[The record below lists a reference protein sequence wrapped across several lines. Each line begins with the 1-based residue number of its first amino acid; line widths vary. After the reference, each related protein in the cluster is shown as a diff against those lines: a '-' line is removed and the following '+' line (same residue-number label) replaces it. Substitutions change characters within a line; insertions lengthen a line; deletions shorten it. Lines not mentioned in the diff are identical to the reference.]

1 MSALTIR
8 LWVKRPFYKERIAE
22 KIDEMNSFL
31 LSKRF
36 RENMRIFRIYVILL
50 LTFLSVRTAY
60 AEQIVTTKK
69 DEPDSYY
76 GLDVKAV
83 ISPSYGMRIRDGA
96 SGISNSN
103 PNDRTG
109 FSTPWTLLMISKT
122 FEEIGIQTELW
133 GELIRN
139 NQLTSDTR
147 VDTGT
152 KQNPYVLNVR
162 RANIKKNW
170 NTSSWGNYTLGFGIQ
185 ELPHTYT
192 QWSNYWR
199 WRYIDRG
206 PLEALGFASQPADIG
221 LNAVGNWSIISSQL
235 MVSNGEGYRETQ
247 NTNSAGLDVSS
258 RFSIEPELGEN
269 GKLGFHLFYR
279 RENAFGSGGNE
290 CFEGKTTCLP
300 NDLNP
305 ITALSRQTK
314 SLQSD
319 TMGLESNLIWNGPIQ
334 WNLGLG
340 GFFKKQNSGEIRDRL
355 QPFTAPVAF
364 GKDGFGKA
372 LYAWLSIGIGSFHL
386 LGRIERGTGN
396 NGVVSVT
403 DTIQREFLP
412 GLSTSNVN
420 LPTQIQ
426 NILPET
432 KANGYSSKSSFR
444 RISVFFE
451 WIINSRFRM
460 AIGYIENKNYDKNG
474 IGQRVY
480 IDQLGNERTEKEY
493 LGQWNGT
500 GNLGIVSY
508 SALDRQILLRT
519 TIEF

>member
-1 MSALTIR
+1 
-8 LWVKRPFYKERIAE
+8 
-22 KIDEMNSFL
+22 
-31 LSKRF
+31 
-36 RENMRIFRIYVILL
+36 MRIFRIYVILL
-50 LTFLSVRTAY
+50 LTFLSVRTTH
-60 AEQIVTTKK
+60 AEQVVTTKK

-83 ISPSYGMRIRDGA
+83 ISPSYGARIRDGA

-192 QWSNYWR
+192 QWNNYWR

-206 PLEALGFASQPADIG
+206 PLESLGFASQPADIG

-235 MVSNGEGYRETQ
+235 MISNGEGYRETQ
-247 NTNSAGLDVSS
+247 NTNSAGIDVSS
-258 RFSIEPELGEN
+258 RFSVEPQLGEN
-269 GKLGFHLFYR
+269 GKAGFHLFYR

-305 ITALSRQTK
+305 TTALSKQIK

-319 TMGLESNLIWNGPIQ
+319 TTGLETNLIWNGPIK

-372 LYAWLSIGIGSFHL
+372 LYAWLSIGIGNFHL

-432 KANGYSSKSSFR
+432 RANGYSSKSSFR

-451 WIINSRFRM
+451 WVINSRFRM
-460 AIGYIENKNYDKNG
+460 AIGYIENKNYDTNG
-474 IGQRVY
+474 VGQRAY

-493 LGQWNGT
+493 LSQWNGT

>member
-1 MSALTIR
+1 
-8 LWVKRPFYKERIAE
+8 
-22 KIDEMNSFL
+22 
-31 LSKRF
+31 
-36 RENMRIFRIYVILL
+36 MRIFRIYVILL
-50 LTFLSVRTAY
+50 LTFLSVRTAH
-60 AEQIVTTKK
+60 AEQVVTTKK

-83 ISPSYGMRIRDGA
+83 VSPSYGARIRDGA

-147 VDTGT
+147 ADTGT

-192 QWSNYWR
+192 QWNNYWR

-206 PLEALGFASQPADIG
+206 PLESLGFASQPADIG

-235 MVSNGEGYRETQ
+235 MISNGEGYRETQ
-247 NTNSAGLDVSS
+247 NTNSAGIDVSS
-258 RFSIEPELGEN
+258 RFSIEPQLGES
-269 GKLGFHLFYR
+269 GKAGFHLFYR
-279 RENAFGSGGNE
+279 RENAFGLGGNE

-305 ITALSRQTK
+305 TTALSKQTK

-319 TMGLESNLIWNGPIQ
+319 TTGLETNLIWNGPIK

-355 QPFTAPVAF
+355 QPFTTPIAF

-372 LYAWLSIGIGSFHL
+372 SYVWLSIGIGNFHL

-412 GLSTSNVN
+412 GLSNS
-420 LPTQIQ
+420 LPTQVQ
-426 NILPET
+426 NVIPET
-432 KANGYSSKSSFR
+432 RANGYSSKSSFR
-444 RISVFFE
+444 RVSVFFE

-460 AIGYIENKNYDKNG
+460 AIGYIENKNYDTNG
-474 IGQRVY
+474 VGQRAY

-493 LGQWNGT
+493 LSQWNGT

-508 SALDRQILLRT
+508 SVLDRQVLLRT

>member
-1 MSALTIR
+1 
-8 LWVKRPFYKERIAE
+8 
-22 KIDEMNSFL
+22 MNSFP

-50 LTFLSVRTAY
+50 LTFLSVWTTH
-60 AEQIVTTKK
+60 AEQVVTTKK

-83 ISPSYGMRIRDGA
+83 ISPSYGARIRDGA

-122 FEEIGIQTELW
+122 FEEVGIQTELW

-139 NQLTSDTR
+139 NQLTSNTR

-162 RANIKKNW
+162 RANIKKIW

-206 PLEALGFASQPADIG
+206 PLESLGFASQPADIG
-221 LNAVGNWSIISSQL
+221 LNAVGNWSIISSQF

-247 NTNSAGLDVSS
+247 NTNSAGMDVSS
-258 RFSIEPELGEN
+258 RFSVEPQLGES
-269 GKLGFHLFYR
+269 GKAGFHLFYR

-305 ITALSRQTK
+305 ITALSKQIK

-319 TMGLESNLIWNGPIQ
+319 TTGLETNLIWNGPIK

-355 QPFTAPVAF
+355 QPFAAPVAF

-372 LYAWLSIGIGSFHL
+372 LYAWLSIGAGNFHL

-396 NGVVSVT
+396 NGVVGVT
-403 DTIQREFLP
+403 DTIQREFFP
-412 GLSTSNVN
+412 GLSISNVN
-420 LPTQIQ
+420 LPAQVR

-432 KANGYSSKSSFR
+432 RTNGYSSKSSFR

-451 WIINSRFRM
+451 WVVNPRFRM
-460 AIGYIENKNYDKNG
+460 AIGYIENKNYDTNG
-474 IGQRVY
+474 VGQKVY

-493 LGQWNGT
+493 LGQWNGSS
-500 GNLGIVSY
+500 NLGIVSY
-508 SALDRQILLRT
+508 SSLDRQVLLRT

>member
-1 MSALTIR
+1 
-8 LWVKRPFYKERIAE
+8 
-22 KIDEMNSFL
+22 MNSFP

-36 RENMRIFRIYVILL
+36 RGNMRIFRIYVILL
-50 LTFLSVRTAY
+50 LTFLSVRTAH
-60 AEQIVTTKK
+60 AEQVVTTKK

-83 ISPSYGMRIRDGA
+83 VSPSYGARIRDGA

-192 QWSNYWR
+192 QWNNYWR

-206 PLEALGFASQPADIG
+206 PLESLGFASQPADIG

-235 MVSNGEGYRETQ
+235 MISNGEGYRETQ
-247 NTNSAGLDVSS
+247 NTNSAGIDVSS
-258 RFSIEPELGEN
+258 RFSIEPQLGES
-269 GKLGFHLFYR
+269 GKAGFHLFYR
-279 RENAFGSGGNE
+279 RENAFGLGGNE

-305 ITALSRQTK
+305 TTALSKQTK

-319 TMGLESNLIWNGPIQ
+319 TTGLETNLIWNGPIK

-355 QPFTAPVAF
+355 QPFTTPIAF

-372 LYAWLSIGIGSFHL
+372 SYVWLSIGIGNFHL

-412 GLSTSNVN
+412 GLSNS
-420 LPTQIQ
+420 LPTQVQ
-426 NILPET
+426 NVIPET
-432 KANGYSSKSSFR
+432 RANGYSSKSSFR
-444 RISVFFE
+444 RVSVFFE

-460 AIGYIENKNYDKNG
+460 AIGYIENKNYDTNG
-474 IGQRVY
+474 VGQRAY

-493 LGQWNGT
+493 LSQWNGT

-508 SALDRQILLRT
+508 SVLDRQVLLRT

>member
-1 MSALTIR
+1 
-8 LWVKRPFYKERIAE
+8 
-22 KIDEMNSFL
+22 
-31 LSKRF
+31 
-36 RENMRIFRIYVILL
+36 MRIFRIYVILL
-50 LTFLSVRTAY
+50 LTFLSVWTTH
-60 AEQIVTTKK
+60 AEQVVTTKK

-83 ISPSYGMRIRDGA
+83 ISPSYGARIRDGA

-122 FEEIGIQTELW
+122 FEEVRIQTELW

-162 RANIKKNW
+162 RANIKKIW

-206 PLEALGFASQPADIG
+206 PLESLGFASQPADIG
-221 LNAVGNWSIISSQL
+221 LNAVGNWSIISSQF

-247 NTNSAGLDVSS
+247 NTNSAGMDVSS
-258 RFSIEPELGEN
+258 RFSVEPQLGES
-269 GKLGFHLFYR
+269 GKAGFHLFYR

-305 ITALSRQTK
+305 ITALSKQIK

-319 TMGLESNLIWNGPIQ
+319 TTGLETNLIWNGPIK

-355 QPFTAPVAF
+355 QPFAAPVAF

-372 LYAWLSIGIGSFHL
+372 LYAWLSIGAGNFHL

-396 NGVVSVT
+396 NGVVGVT
-403 DTIQREFLP
+403 DTIQREFFP

-420 LPTQIQ
+420 LPAQVR

-432 KANGYSSKSSFR
+432 RTNGYSSKSSFR
-444 RISVFFE
+444 KISVFFE
-451 WIINSRFRM
+451 WVVNPRFRM
-460 AIGYIENKNYDKNG
+460 AIGYIENKNYDTNG
-474 IGQRVY
+474 VGQKVY

-493 LGQWNGT
+493 LGQWNGSS
-500 GNLGIVSY
+500 NLGIVSY
-508 SALDRQILLRT
+508 SSLDRQVLLRT

>member
-1 MSALTIR
+1 
-8 LWVKRPFYKERIAE
+8 
-22 KIDEMNSFL
+22 
-31 LSKRF
+31 
-36 RENMRIFRIYVILL
+36 MRIFRIYVILL
-50 LTFLSVRTAY
+50 LTFLSVWTTH
-60 AEQIVTTKK
+60 AEQVVTTKK

-83 ISPSYGMRIRDGA
+83 ISPSYGARIRDGA

-122 FEEIGIQTELW
+122 FEEVRIQTELW

-162 RANIKKNW
+162 RANIKKIW

-192 QWSNYWR
+192 QWNNYWR

-206 PLEALGFASQPADIG
+206 PLESLGFASQPADIG
-221 LNAVGNWSIISSQL
+221 LNAVGNWSIISSQF

-247 NTNSAGLDVSS
+247 NTNSAGMDVSS
-258 RFSIEPELGEN
+258 RFSVEPQLGES
-269 GKLGFHLFYR
+269 GKAGFHLFYR

-305 ITALSRQTK
+305 ITALSKQIK

-319 TMGLESNLIWNGPIQ
+319 TTGLETNLIWNGSIK

-355 QPFTAPVAF
+355 QPFAAPVAF

-372 LYAWLSIGIGSFHL
+372 LYAWLSIGAGNFHL

-396 NGVVSVT
+396 NGVVGVT
-403 DTIQREFLP
+403 DTIQREFFP

-420 LPTQIQ
+420 LPAQVR

-432 KANGYSSKSSFR
+432 RTNGYSSKSSFR

-451 WIINSRFRM
+451 WVVNPRFRM
-460 AIGYIENKNYDKNG
+460 AIGYIENKNYDTNG
-474 IGQRVY
+474 VGQKVY

-493 LGQWNGT
+493 LGQWNGSS
-500 GNLGIVSY
+500 NLGIVSY
-508 SALDRQILLRT
+508 SSLDRQVLLRT

>member
-1 MSALTIR
+1 M
-8 LWVKRPFYKERIAE
+8 RPA
-22 KIDEMNSFL
+22 
-31 LSKRF
+31 
-36 RENMRIFRIYVILL
+36 
-50 LTFLSVRTAY
+50 
-60 AEQIVTTKK
+60 
-69 DEPDSYY
+69 
-76 GLDVKAV
+76 
-83 ISPSYGMRIRDGA
+83 
-96 SGISNSN
+96 
-103 PNDRTG
+103 
-109 FSTPWTLLMISKT
+109 
-122 FEEIGIQTELW
+122 
-133 GELIRN
+133 
-139 NQLTSDTR
+139 LTSDTR

-162 RANIKKNW
+162 RANIKKIW

-206 PLEALGFASQPADIG
+206 PLESLGFASQPADIG
-221 LNAVGNWSIISSQL
+221 LNAVGNWSIISSQF

-247 NTNSAGLDVSS
+247 NTNSAGMDVSS
-258 RFSIEPELGEN
+258 RFSVEPQLGES
-269 GKLGFHLFYR
+269 GKAGFHLFYR

-305 ITALSRQTK
+305 ITALSKQIK

-319 TMGLESNLIWNGPIQ
+319 TTGLETNLIWNGPIK

-355 QPFTAPVAF
+355 QPFAAPVAF

-372 LYAWLSIGIGSFHL
+372 LYAWLSIGAGNFHL

-396 NGVVSVT
+396 NGVVGVT
-403 DTIQREFLP
+403 DTIQREFFP

-420 LPTQIQ
+420 LPAQVR

-432 KANGYSSKSSFR
+432 RTNGYSSKSSFR

-451 WIINSRFRM
+451 WVVNPRFRM
-460 AIGYIENKNYDKNG
+460 AIGYIENKNYDTNG
-474 IGQRVY
+474 VGQKVY

-493 LGQWNGT
+493 LGQWNGSS
-500 GNLGIVSY
+500 NLGIVSY
-508 SALDRQILLRT
+508 SSLDRQVLLRT

>member
-1 MSALTIR
+1 
-8 LWVKRPFYKERIAE
+8 
-22 KIDEMNSFL
+22 
-31 LSKRF
+31 
-36 RENMRIFRIYVILL
+36 MRIFRIYVILL
-50 LTFLSVRTAY
+50 LTFLSVWTTH
-60 AEQIVTTKK
+60 AEQVVTTKK

-83 ISPSYGMRIRDGA
+83 ISPSYGARIRDGA

-122 FEEIGIQTELW
+122 FEEVRIQTELW

-162 RANIKKNW
+162 RANIKKIW

-206 PLEALGFASQPADIG
+206 PLESLGFASQPADIG
-221 LNAVGNWSIISSQL
+221 LNAVGNWSIISSQF
-235 MVSNGEGYRETQ
+235 MVSNGEGYKETQ
-247 NTNSAGLDVSS
+247 NTNSAGMDVSS
-258 RFSIEPELGEN
+258 RFSVEPQLGES
-269 GKLGFHLFYR
+269 GKAGFHLFYR

-305 ITALSRQTK
+305 ITALSKQIK

-319 TMGLESNLIWNGPIQ
+319 TTGLETNLIWNGPIK

-355 QPFTAPVAF
+355 QPFAAPVAF

-372 LYAWLSIGIGSFHL
+372 LYAWLSIGAGNFHL

-396 NGVVSVT
+396 NGVVGVT
-403 DTIQREFLP
+403 DTIQREFFP

-420 LPTQIQ
+420 IPAQVR

-432 KANGYSSKSSFR
+432 RTNGYSSKSSFR

-451 WIINSRFRM
+451 WVVNPRFRM
-460 AIGYIENKNYDKNG
+460 AIGYIENKNYDTNG
-474 IGQRVY
+474 VGQKVY

-493 LGQWNGT
+493 LGQWNGSS
-500 GNLGIVSY
+500 NLGIVSY
-508 SALDRQILLRT
+508 SSLDRQVLLRT

>member
-1 MSALTIR
+1 
-8 LWVKRPFYKERIAE
+8 
-22 KIDEMNSFL
+22 MNSFP

-50 LTFLSVRTAY
+50 LTFLSVWTTH
-60 AEQIVTTKK
+60 AEQVVTTKK

-83 ISPSYGMRIRDGA
+83 ISPSYGARIRDGA

-122 FEEIGIQTELW
+122 FEEVRIQTELW

-162 RANIKKNW
+162 RANIKKIW

-206 PLEALGFASQPADIG
+206 PLESLGFASQPADIG
-221 LNAVGNWSIISSQL
+221 LNAVGNWSIISSQF
-235 MVSNGEGYRETQ
+235 MVSNGEGYKETQ
-247 NTNSAGLDVSS
+247 NTNSAGMDVSS
-258 RFSIEPELGEN
+258 RFSVEPQLGES
-269 GKLGFHLFYR
+269 GKAGFHLFYR

-305 ITALSRQTK
+305 ITALSKQIK

-319 TMGLESNLIWNGPIQ
+319 TTGLETNLIWNGPIK

-355 QPFTAPVAF
+355 QPFAAPVAF

-372 LYAWLSIGIGSFHL
+372 LYAWLSIGAGNFHL

-396 NGVVSVT
+396 NGVVGVT
-403 DTIQREFLP
+403 DTIQREFFP

-420 LPTQIQ
+420 IPAQVR

-432 KANGYSSKSSFR
+432 RTNGYSSKSSFR

-451 WIINSRFRM
+451 WVVNPRFRM
-460 AIGYIENKNYDKNG
+460 AIGYIENKNYDTNG
-474 IGQRVY
+474 VGQKVY

-493 LGQWNGT
+493 LGQWNGSS
-500 GNLGIVSY
+500 NLGIVSY
-508 SALDRQILLRT
+508 SSLDRQVLLRT

>member
-1 MSALTIR
+1 
-8 LWVKRPFYKERIAE
+8 
-22 KIDEMNSFL
+22 
-31 LSKRF
+31 
-36 RENMRIFRIYVILL
+36 
-50 LTFLSVRTAY
+50 
-60 AEQIVTTKK
+60 
-69 DEPDSYY
+69 
-76 GLDVKAV
+76 
-83 ISPSYGMRIRDGA
+83 
-96 SGISNSN
+96 
-103 PNDRTG
+103 
-109 FSTPWTLLMISKT
+109 MI
-122 FEEIGIQTELW
+122 
-133 GELIRN
+133 
-139 NQLTSDTR
+139 
-147 VDTGT
+147 
-152 KQNPYVLNVR
+152 
-162 RANIKKNW
+162 
-170 NTSSWGNYTLGFGIQ
+170 
-185 ELPHTYT
+185 
-192 QWSNYWR
+192 
-199 WRYIDRG
+199 
-206 PLEALGFASQPADIG
+206 
-221 LNAVGNWSIISSQL
+221 
-235 MVSNGEGYRETQ
+235 SNGEGYRETQ
-247 NTNSAGLDVSS
+247 NTNSAGIDVSS
-258 RFSIEPELGEN
+258 RFSVEPRLGEN
-269 GKLGFHLFYR
+269 GKAGFHLFYR

-305 ITALSRQTK
+305 TTALSKQIK

-319 TMGLESNLIWNGPIQ
+319 TTGLETNLIWNGSIK

-372 LYAWLSIGIGSFHL
+372 LYAWLSIGIGNFHL

-432 KANGYSSKSSFR
+432 RANGYSSKSSFR

-451 WIINSRFRM
+451 WVINSRFRM
-460 AIGYIENKNYDKNG
+460 AIGYIENKNYDTNG
-474 IGQRVY
+474 VGQRAY

-493 LGQWNGT
+493 LSQWNGT

>member
-1 MSALTIR
+1 
-8 LWVKRPFYKERIAE
+8 
-22 KIDEMNSFL
+22 MNSFP

-50 LTFLSVRTAY
+50 LTFLSVWTTH
-60 AEQIVTTKK
+60 AEQVVTTKK

-83 ISPSYGMRIRDGA
+83 ISPSYGARIRNGA

-122 FEEIGIQTELW
+122 FEEVRIQTELW

-162 RANIKKNW
+162 RANIKKIW

-206 PLEALGFASQPADIG
+206 PLESLGFASQPADIG
-221 LNAVGNWSIISSQL
+221 LNAVGNWSIISSQF

-247 NTNSAGLDVSS
+247 NTNSAGMDVSS
-258 RFSIEPELGEN
+258 RFSVEPQLGES
-269 GKLGFHLFYR
+269 GKAGFHLFYR

-305 ITALSRQTK
+305 ITALSKQIK

-319 TMGLESNLIWNGPIQ
+319 TTGLETNLIWNGPIK

-355 QPFTAPVAF
+355 QPFAAPVAF

-372 LYAWLSIGIGSFHL
+372 LYAWLSIGAGNFHL

-396 NGVVSVT
+396 NGVVGVT
-403 DTIQREFLP
+403 DTIQREFFP

-420 LPTQIQ
+420 LPAQVR

-432 KANGYSSKSSFR
+432 RTNGYSSKSSFQ

-451 WIINSRFRM
+451 WVVNPRFRM
-460 AIGYIENKNYDKNG
+460 AIGYIENKNYDTNG
-474 IGQRVY
+474 VGQKVY

-493 LGQWNGT
+493 LGQWNGSS
-500 GNLGIVSY
+500 NLGIVSY
-508 SALDRQILLRT
+508 SSLDRQVLLRT

>member
-1 MSALTIR
+1 
-8 LWVKRPFYKERIAE
+8 
-22 KIDEMNSFL
+22 MNSFP

-36 RENMRIFRIYVILL
+36 RGNMRIFRIYVILL
-50 LTFLSVRTAY
+50 LTFLSVWTAH
-60 AEQIVTTKK
+60 AEQVVTTKK

-83 ISPSYGMRIRDGA
+83 VSPSYGARIRDGA

-122 FEEIGIQTELW
+122 FEEIGIQTEFW

-147 VDTGT
+147 ADTGT

-192 QWSNYWR
+192 QWNNYWR

-206 PLEALGFASQPADIG
+206 PLESLGFASQPADIG

-235 MVSNGEGYRETQ
+235 MISNGEGYRETQ
-247 NTNSAGLDVSS
+247 NTNSAGIDVSS
-258 RFSIEPELGEN
+258 RFSIEPQLGES
-269 GKLGFHLFYR
+269 GKAGFHLFYR
-279 RENAFGSGGNE
+279 RENAFGLGGNE

-305 ITALSRQTK
+305 TTALSKQTK

-319 TMGLESNLIWNGPIQ
+319 TTGLETNLIWNGPIK

-355 QPFTAPVAF
+355 QPFTTPIAF

-372 LYAWLSIGIGSFHL
+372 SYVWLSIGIGNFHL

-412 GLSTSNVN
+412 GLSNS
-420 LPTQIQ
+420 LPTQVQ
-426 NILPET
+426 NVIPET
-432 KANGYSSKSSFR
+432 RANGYSSKSSFR
-444 RISVFFE
+444 RVSVFFE

-460 AIGYIENKNYDKNG
+460 AIGYIENKNYDTNG
-474 IGQRVY
+474 VGQRAY

-493 LGQWNGT
+493 LSQWNGT

-508 SALDRQILLRT
+508 SVLDRQVLLRT

>member
-1 MSALTIR
+1 
-8 LWVKRPFYKERIAE
+8 
-22 KIDEMNSFL
+22 MNSFL

>member
-1 MSALTIR
+1 
-8 LWVKRPFYKERIAE
+8 
-22 KIDEMNSFL
+22 
-31 LSKRF
+31 
-36 RENMRIFRIYVILL
+36 MRIFRIYVILL
-50 LTFLSVRTAY
+50 LTFLSVWTTH
-60 AEQIVTTKK
+60 AEQVVTTKK

-83 ISPSYGMRIRDGA
+83 ISPSYGARIRDGA

-122 FEEIGIQTELW
+122 FEEVRIQTELW

-162 RANIKKNW
+162 RANIKKIW

-206 PLEALGFASQPADIG
+206 PLESLGFASQPADIG
-221 LNAVGNWSIISSQL
+221 LNAVGNWSIISSQF

-247 NTNSAGLDVSS
+247 NTNSAGMDVSS
-258 RFSIEPELGEN
+258 RFSVEPQLGES
-269 GKLGFHLFYR
+269 GKAGFHLFYR

-305 ITALSRQTK
+305 ITALSKQIK

-319 TMGLESNLIWNGPIQ
+319 TTGLETNLIWNGPIK

-355 QPFTAPVAF
+355 QPFAAPVAF

-372 LYAWLSIGIGSFHL
+372 LYAWLSIGAGNFHL

-396 NGVVSVT
+396 NGVVGVT
-403 DTIQREFLP
+403 DTIQREFFP

-420 LPTQIQ
+420 LPAQVR

-432 KANGYSSKSSFR
+432 RTNGYSSKSSFR

-451 WIINSRFRM
+451 WVVNPRFRM
-460 AIGYIENKNYDKNG
+460 AIGYIENKNYDTNG
-474 IGQRVY
+474 VGQKVY

-493 LGQWNGT
+493 LGQWNGSS
-500 GNLGIVSY
+500 NLGIVSY
-508 SALDRQILLRT
+508 SSLDRQVLLRT

>member
-1 MSALTIR
+1 
-8 LWVKRPFYKERIAE
+8 
-22 KIDEMNSFL
+22 MNSFP

-50 LTFLSVRTAY
+50 LTFLSVWTTH
-60 AEQIVTTKK
+60 AEQVVTTKK

-83 ISPSYGMRIRDGA
+83 ISPSYGARIRDGA

-122 FEEIGIQTELW
+122 FEEVRIQTELW

-162 RANIKKNW
+162 RANIKKIW

-206 PLEALGFASQPADIG
+206 PLESLGFASQPADIG
-221 LNAVGNWSIISSQL
+221 LNAVGNWSIISSQF

-247 NTNSAGLDVSS
+247 NTNSAGMDVSS
-258 RFSIEPELGEN
+258 RFSVEPQLGES
-269 GKLGFHLFYR
+269 GKAGFHLFYR

-305 ITALSRQTK
+305 ITALSKQIK

-319 TMGLESNLIWNGPIQ
+319 TTGLETNLIWNGPIK

-355 QPFTAPVAF
+355 QPFAAPVAF

-372 LYAWLSIGIGSFHL
+372 LYAWLSIGAGNFHL

-396 NGVVSVT
+396 NGVVGVT
-403 DTIQREFLP
+403 DTIQREFFP

-420 LPTQIQ
+420 LPAQVR

-432 KANGYSSKSSFR
+432 RTNGYSSKSSFR
-444 RISVFFE
+444 KISVFFE
-451 WIINSRFRM
+451 WVVNPRFRM
-460 AIGYIENKNYDKNG
+460 AIGYIENKNYDTNG
-474 IGQRVY
+474 VGQKVY

-493 LGQWNGT
+493 LGQWNGSS
-500 GNLGIVSY
+500 NLGIVSY
-508 SALDRQILLRT
+508 SSLDRQVLLRT

>member
-1 MSALTIR
+1 
-8 LWVKRPFYKERIAE
+8 
-22 KIDEMNSFL
+22 
-31 LSKRF
+31 
-36 RENMRIFRIYVILL
+36 MRIFRIYVILL
-50 LTFLSVRTAY
+50 LTFLSVRTTH
-60 AEQIVTTKK
+60 AEQVVTTKK

-83 ISPSYGMRIRDGA
+83 LSPSYGARIRDGA

-192 QWSNYWR
+192 QWNNYWR

-206 PLEALGFASQPADIG
+206 PLESLGFASQPADIG

-235 MVSNGEGYRETQ
+235 MISNGEGYRETQ
-247 NTNSAGLDVSS
+247 NTNSAGIDVSS
-258 RFSIEPELGEN
+258 RFSVEPRLGEN
-269 GKLGFHLFYR
+269 GKAGFHLFYR

-305 ITALSRQTK
+305 TTALSKQIK

-319 TMGLESNLIWNGPIQ
+319 TTGLETNLIWNGSIK

-372 LYAWLSIGIGSFHL
+372 LYAWLSIGIGNFHL

-432 KANGYSSKSSFR
+432 RANGYSSKSSFR

-451 WIINSRFRM
+451 WVINSRFRM
-460 AIGYIENKNYDKNG
+460 AIGYIENKNYDTNG
-474 IGQRVY
+474 VGQRAY

-493 LGQWNGT
+493 LSQWNGT

>member
-1 MSALTIR
+1 
-8 LWVKRPFYKERIAE
+8 
-22 KIDEMNSFL
+22 
-31 LSKRF
+31 
-36 RENMRIFRIYVILL
+36 MRIFRIYVILL
-50 LTFLSVRTAY
+50 LTFLSVWTTH
-60 AEQIVTTKK
+60 AEQVVTTKK

-83 ISPSYGMRIRDGA
+83 ISPSYGARIRDGA

-122 FEEIGIQTELW
+122 FEEVRIQTELW

-162 RANIKKNW
+162 RANIKKIW

-206 PLEALGFASQPADIG
+206 PLESLGFASQPADIG
-221 LNAVGNWSIISSQL
+221 LNAVGNWSIISSQF

-247 NTNSAGLDVSS
+247 NTNSAGMDVSS
-258 RFSIEPELGEN
+258 RFSVEPQLGES
-269 GKLGFHLFYR
+269 GKAGFHLFYR
-279 RENAFGSGGNE
+279 RENAFGSGGSE

-305 ITALSRQTK
+305 ITALSKQIK

-319 TMGLESNLIWNGPIQ
+319 TTGLETNLIWNGPIK

-355 QPFTAPVAF
+355 QPFAAPVAF

-372 LYAWLSIGIGSFHL
+372 LYAWLSIGAGNFHL

-396 NGVVSVT
+396 NGVVGVT
-403 DTIQREFLP
+403 DTIQREFFP

-420 LPTQIQ
+420 LPAQVR

-432 KANGYSSKSSFR
+432 RTNGYSSKSSFR

-451 WIINSRFRM
+451 WVVNPRFRM
-460 AIGYIENKNYDKNG
+460 AIGYIENKNYDTNG
-474 IGQRVY
+474 VGQKVY

-493 LGQWNGT
+493 LGQWNGSS
-500 GNLGIVSY
+500 NLGIVSY
-508 SALDRQILLRT
+508 SSLDRQVLLRT

>member
-1 MSALTIR
+1 
-8 LWVKRPFYKERIAE
+8 
-22 KIDEMNSFL
+22 
-31 LSKRF
+31 
-36 RENMRIFRIYVILL
+36 MRIFRIYVILL
-50 LTFLSVRTAY
+50 LTFLSVRTAH
-60 AEQIVTTKK
+60 AEQVVTTKK

-83 ISPSYGMRIRDGA
+83 VSPSYGARIRDGA

-192 QWSNYWR
+192 QWNNYWR

-206 PLEALGFASQPADIG
+206 PLESLGFASQPADIG

-235 MVSNGEGYRETQ
+235 MISNGEGYRETQ
-247 NTNSAGLDVSS
+247 NTNSAGIDVSS
-258 RFSIEPELGEN
+258 RFSIEPQLGES
-269 GKLGFHLFYR
+269 GKAGFHLFYR
-279 RENAFGSGGNE
+279 RENAFGLGGNE

-305 ITALSRQTK
+305 TTALSKQTK

-319 TMGLESNLIWNGPIQ
+319 TTGLETNLIWNGPIK

-355 QPFTAPVAF
+355 QPFTTPIAF

-372 LYAWLSIGIGSFHL
+372 SYVWLSIGIGNFHL

-412 GLSTSNVN
+412 GLSNS
-420 LPTQIQ
+420 LPTQVQ
-426 NILPET
+426 NVIPET
-432 KANGYSSKSSFR
+432 RANGYSSKSSFR
-444 RISVFFE
+444 RVSVFFE

-460 AIGYIENKNYDKNG
+460 AIGYIENKNYDTNG
-474 IGQRVY
+474 VGQRAY

-493 LGQWNGT
+493 LSQWNGT

-508 SALDRQILLRT
+508 SVLDRQVLLRT

>member
-1 MSALTIR
+1 
-8 LWVKRPFYKERIAE
+8 
-22 KIDEMNSFL
+22 MNSFP

-50 LTFLSVRTAY
+50 LTFLSVWTTH
-60 AEQIVTTKK
+60 AEQVVTTKK

-83 ISPSYGMRIRDGA
+83 ISPSYGARIRDGA

-122 FEEIGIQTELW
+122 FEEVRIQTELW

-162 RANIKKNW
+162 RANIKKIW

-206 PLEALGFASQPADIG
+206 PLESLGFASQPADIG
-221 LNAVGNWSIISSQL
+221 LNAVGNWSIISSQF

-247 NTNSAGLDVSS
+247 NTNSAGMDVSS
-258 RFSIEPELGEN
+258 RFSVEPQLSES
-269 GKLGFHLFYR
+269 GKAGFHLFYR

-305 ITALSRQTK
+305 ITALSKQIK

-319 TMGLESNLIWNGPIQ
+319 TTGLETNLIWNGPIK

-355 QPFTAPVAF
+355 QPFAAPVAF

-372 LYAWLSIGIGSFHL
+372 LYAWLSIGAGNFHL

-396 NGVVSVT
+396 NGVVGVT
-403 DTIQREFLP
+403 DTIQREFFP

-420 LPTQIQ
+420 LPAQVR

-432 KANGYSSKSSFR
+432 RTNGYSSKSSFR

-451 WIINSRFRM
+451 WVVNPRFRM
-460 AIGYIENKNYDKNG
+460 AIGYIENKNYDTNG
-474 IGQRVY
+474 VGQKVY

-493 LGQWNGT
+493 LGQWNGSS
-500 GNLGIVSY
+500 NLGIVSY
-508 SALDRQILLRT
+508 SSLDRQVLLRT

>member
-1 MSALTIR
+1 
-8 LWVKRPFYKERIAE
+8 
-22 KIDEMNSFL
+22 
-31 LSKRF
+31 
-36 RENMRIFRIYVILL
+36 MRIFRIYVILL
-50 LTFLSVRTAY
+50 LTFLSVWTTH
-60 AEQIVTTKK
+60 AEQVVTTKK

-83 ISPSYGMRIRDGA
+83 ISPSYGARIRDGA

-122 FEEIGIQTELW
+122 FEEVGIQTELW

-139 NQLTSDTR
+139 NQLTSNTR

-162 RANIKKNW
+162 RANIKKIW

-206 PLEALGFASQPADIG
+206 PLESLGFASQPADIG
-221 LNAVGNWSIISSQL
+221 LNAVGNWSIISSQF

-247 NTNSAGLDVSS
+247 NTNSAGMDVSS
-258 RFSIEPELGEN
+258 RFSVEPQLGES
-269 GKLGFHLFYR
+269 GKAGFHLFYR

-305 ITALSRQTK
+305 ITALSKQIK

-319 TMGLESNLIWNGPIQ
+319 TTGLETNLIWNGPIK

-355 QPFTAPVAF
+355 QPFAAPVAF

-372 LYAWLSIGIGSFHL
+372 LYAWLSIGAGNFHL

-396 NGVVSVT
+396 NGVVGVT
-403 DTIQREFLP
+403 DTIQREFFP
-412 GLSTSNVN
+412 GLSISNVN
-420 LPTQIQ
+420 LPAQVR

-432 KANGYSSKSSFR
+432 RTNGYSSKSSFR

-451 WIINSRFRM
+451 WVVNPRFRM
-460 AIGYIENKNYDKNG
+460 AIGYIENKNYDTNG
-474 IGQRVY
+474 VGQKVY

-493 LGQWNGT
+493 LGQWNGSS
-500 GNLGIVSY
+500 NLGIVSY
-508 SALDRQILLRT
+508 SSLDRQVLLRT

>member
-1 MSALTIR
+1 
-8 LWVKRPFYKERIAE
+8 
-22 KIDEMNSFL
+22 
-31 LSKRF
+31 
-36 RENMRIFRIYVILL
+36 MRIFRIYVILL
-50 LTFLSVRTAY
+50 LTFLSVWTTH
-60 AEQIVTTKK
+60 AEQVVTTKK

-83 ISPSYGMRIRDGA
+83 ISPSYGARIRDGA

-122 FEEIGIQTELW
+122 FEEVGIQTELW

-139 NQLTSDTR
+139 NQLTSNTR

-162 RANIKKNW
+162 RANIKKIW

-206 PLEALGFASQPADIG
+206 PLESLGFASQPADIG
-221 LNAVGNWSIISSQL
+221 LNAVGNWSIISSQF

-247 NTNSAGLDVSS
+247 NTNSAGMDVSS
-258 RFSIEPELGEN
+258 RFSVEPQLGES
-269 GKLGFHLFYR
+269 GKAGFHLFYR

-290 CFEGKTTCLP
+290 CFEEKTTCLP

-305 ITALSRQTK
+305 ITALSKQIK

-319 TMGLESNLIWNGPIQ
+319 TTGLETNLIWNGPIK

-355 QPFTAPVAF
+355 QPFAAPVAF

-372 LYAWLSIGIGSFHL
+372 LYAWLSIGAGNFHL

-396 NGVVSVT
+396 NGVVGVT
-403 DTIQREFLP
+403 DTIQREFFP

-420 LPTQIQ
+420 LPAQVR

-432 KANGYSSKSSFR
+432 RTNGYSSKSSFR

-451 WIINSRFRM
+451 WVVNPRFRM
-460 AIGYIENKNYDKNG
+460 AIGYIENKNYDTNG
-474 IGQRVY
+474 VGQKVY

-493 LGQWNGT
+493 LGQWNGSS
-500 GNLGIVSY
+500 NLGIVSY
-508 SALDRQILLRT
+508 SSLDRQVLLRT

>member
-1 MSALTIR
+1 
-8 LWVKRPFYKERIAE
+8 
-22 KIDEMNSFL
+22 MNFFP
-31 LSKRF
+31 LSERF
-36 RENMRIFRIYVILL
+36 RGNMRIFRIYVILL
-50 LTFLSVRTAY
+50 SIFFSARTVY
-60 AEQIVTTKK
+60 AEQIVSAKK

-83 ISPSYGMRIRDGA
+83 ISPSYGARIRDGA

-139 NQLTSDTR
+139 NQLTSNTR
-147 VDTGT
+147 VDAGT

-162 RANIKKNW
+162 RASIKKNW

-192 QWSNYWR
+192 QWNNYWR

-206 PLEALGFASQPADIG
+206 PLESLGFAPQPADIG
-221 LNAVGNWSIISSQL
+221 LNAVGIWSIVSSQL

-258 RFSIEPELGEN
+258 RFSIEPQLGEN
-269 GKLGFHLFYR
+269 GKAGFHIFYR

-305 ITALSRQTK
+305 TTALSKQTK
-314 SLQSD
+314 SLRSD
-319 TMGLESNLIWNGPIQ
+319 TAGLETNLIWNGSIK

-355 QPFTAPVAF
+355 QPFTAPLVF
-364 GKDGFGKA
+364 GKDGSGKA
-372 LYAWLSIGIGSFHL
+372 LYAWLSVGVGNFHV
-386 LGRIERGTGN
+386 LGRMERGTGN
-396 NGVVSVT
+396 NGVVGVT
-403 DTIQREFLP
+403 ETIQKEFLP
-412 GLSTSNVN
+412 GFPTS
-420 LPTQIQ
+420 LAPQIQ

-432 KANGYSSKSSFR
+432 RTNGYSSKSSFR

-451 WIINSRFRM
+451 WIVNPRFRM
-460 AIGYIENKNYDKNG
+460 AIGYIENKNYDTNG
-474 IGQRVY
+474 VGQKVY

-493 LGQWNGT
+493 LSQWT
-500 GNLGIVSY
+500 GNLGIVSH
-508 SALDRQILLRT
+508 SVLDRQVLLRT

>member
-1 MSALTIR
+1 
-8 LWVKRPFYKERIAE
+8 
-22 KIDEMNSFL
+22 MNSFP

-50 LTFLSVRTAY
+50 LTFLSVWTTH
-60 AEQIVTTKK
+60 AEQVVTTKK

-83 ISPSYGMRIRDGA
+83 ISPSYGARIRDGA

-122 FEEIGIQTELW
+122 FEEVRIQTELW

-162 RANIKKNW
+162 RANIKKIW

-206 PLEALGFASQPADIG
+206 PLESLGFASQPADIG
-221 LNAVGNWSIISSQL
+221 LNAVGNWSIISSQF

-247 NTNSAGLDVSS
+247 NTNSAGMDVSS
-258 RFSIEPELGEN
+258 RFSVEPQLGES
-269 GKLGFHLFYR
+269 GKAGFHLFYR

-305 ITALSRQTK
+305 ITALSKQIK

-319 TMGLESNLIWNGPIQ
+319 TTGLETNLIWNGPIK

-355 QPFTAPVAF
+355 QPFAAPVAF

-372 LYAWLSIGIGSFHL
+372 LYAWLSIGAGNFHL

-396 NGVVSVT
+396 NGVVGVT
-403 DTIQREFLP
+403 DTIQREFFP

-420 LPTQIQ
+420 LPAQVR

-432 KANGYSSKSSFR
+432 RTNGYSSKSSFR

-451 WIINSRFRM
+451 WVVNPRFRM
-460 AIGYIENKNYDKNG
+460 AIGYIENKNYDTNG
-474 IGQRVY
+474 VGQKVY

-493 LGQWNGT
+493 LGQWNGSS
-500 GNLGIVSY
+500 NLGIVSY
-508 SALDRQILLRT
+508 SSLDRQVLLRT

>member
-1 MSALTIR
+1 
-8 LWVKRPFYKERIAE
+8 
-22 KIDEMNSFL
+22 
-31 LSKRF
+31 
-36 RENMRIFRIYVILL
+36 MRIFRIYVILL
-50 LTFLSVRTAY
+50 LTFLSVRIAH
-60 AEQIVTTKK
+60 AEQVVTTKK
-69 DEPDSYY
+69 NEPDSYY

-83 ISPSYGMRIRDGA
+83 ISPSYGARIRDGA

-192 QWSNYWR
+192 QWNNYWR

-206 PLEALGFASQPADIG
+206 PLESLGFASQPADIG

-235 MVSNGEGYRETQ
+235 MISNGEGYRETQ
-247 NTNSAGLDVSS
+247 NTNSAGIDVSS
-258 RFSIEPELGEN
+258 RFSIEPQLGES
-269 GKLGFHLFYR
+269 GKAGFHLFYR
-279 RENAFGSGGNE
+279 RENAFGLGGNE

-305 ITALSRQTK
+305 TTALSKQTK

-319 TMGLESNLIWNGPIQ
+319 TTGLETNLIWNGPIK

-355 QPFTAPVAF
+355 QPFTTPIAF

-372 LYAWLSIGIGSFHL
+372 SYVWLSIGIGNFHL

-396 NGVVSVT
+396 NGIVSVT

-420 LPTQIQ
+420 LPTQVQ
-426 NILPET
+426 NVLPET
-432 KANGYSSKSSFR
+432 RANGYSSKSSFR
-444 RISVFFE
+444 RVSVFFE
-451 WIINSRFRM
+451 WVINSRFRM
-460 AIGYIENKNYDKNG
+460 AIGYIENKNYDTNG
-474 IGQRVY
+474 VGQRVY
-480 IDQLGNERTEKEY
+480 IDQLGSERTEKEY
-493 LGQWNGT
+493 LSQWNGT

-508 SALDRQILLRT
+508 SVLDRQVLLRT

>member
-1 MSALTIR
+1 
-8 LWVKRPFYKERIAE
+8 
-22 KIDEMNSFL
+22 
-31 LSKRF
+31 
-36 RENMRIFRIYVILL
+36 MRIFRIYVILL
-50 LTFLSVRTAY
+50 LTFLSVWTTH
-60 AEQIVTTKK
+60 AEQVVTTKK

-83 ISPSYGMRIRDGA
+83 ISPSYGARIRDGA

-122 FEEIGIQTELW
+122 FEEVRIQTELW

-162 RANIKKNW
+162 RANIKKIW

-206 PLEALGFASQPADIG
+206 PLESLGFASQPADIG
-221 LNAVGNWSIISSQL
+221 LNAVGNWSIISSQF
-235 MVSNGEGYRETQ
+235 MVSNGEGYKETQ
-247 NTNSAGLDVSS
+247 NTNSAGMDVSS
-258 RFSIEPELGEN
+258 RFSVEPQLGES
-269 GKLGFHLFYR
+269 GKAGFHLFYR

-305 ITALSRQTK
+305 ITALSKQIK

-319 TMGLESNLIWNGPIQ
+319 TTGLETNLIWNGPIK

-355 QPFTAPVAF
+355 QPFAAPVAF

-372 LYAWLSIGIGSFHL
+372 LYAWLSIGAGNFHL

-396 NGVVSVT
+396 NGVVGVT
-403 DTIQREFLP
+403 DTIQREFFP

-420 LPTQIQ
+420 LPAQVR

-432 KANGYSSKSSFR
+432 RTNGYSSKSSFR

-451 WIINSRFRM
+451 WVVNPRFRM
-460 AIGYIENKNYDKNG
+460 AIGYIENKNYDTNG
-474 IGQRVY
+474 VGQKVY

-493 LGQWNGT
+493 LGQWNGSS
-500 GNLGIVSY
+500 NLGIVSY
-508 SALDRQILLRT
+508 SSLDRQVLLRT

>member
-1 MSALTIR
+1 
-8 LWVKRPFYKERIAE
+8 
-22 KIDEMNSFL
+22 
-31 LSKRF
+31 
-36 RENMRIFRIYVILL
+36 MRIFRIYVILL
-50 LTFLSVRTAY
+50 LTFLSVRTTH
-60 AEQIVTTKK
+60 AEQVVTTKK

-83 ISPSYGMRIRDGA
+83 ISPSYGARIRDGA

-192 QWSNYWR
+192 QWNNYWR

-206 PLEALGFASQPADIG
+206 PLESLGFASQPADIG

-235 MVSNGEGYRETQ
+235 MISNGEGYRETQ
-247 NTNSAGLDVSS
+247 NTNSAGIDVSS
-258 RFSIEPELGEN
+258 RFSVEPRLGEN
-269 GKLGFHLFYR
+269 GKAGFHLFYR

-305 ITALSRQTK
+305 TTALSKQIK

-319 TMGLESNLIWNGPIQ
+319 TTGLETNLIWNGSIK

-372 LYAWLSIGIGSFHL
+372 LYAWLSIGIGNFHL

-432 KANGYSSKSSFR
+432 RANGYSSKSSFR

-451 WIINSRFRM
+451 WVINSRFRM
-460 AIGYIENKNYDKNG
+460 AIGYIENKNYDTNG
-474 IGQRVY
+474 VGQRAY

-493 LGQWNGT
+493 LSQWNGT

>member
-1 MSALTIR
+1 
-8 LWVKRPFYKERIAE
+8 
-22 KIDEMNSFL
+22 
-31 LSKRF
+31 
-36 RENMRIFRIYVILL
+36 MRIFRIYVILL
-50 LTFLSVRTAY
+50 LTFLSVRTTH
-60 AEQIVTTKK
+60 AEQVVTTKK

-83 ISPSYGMRIRDGA
+83 LSPSYGARIRDGA

-192 QWSNYWR
+192 QWNNYWR

-206 PLEALGFASQPADIG
+206 PLESLGFASQPADIG

-235 MVSNGEGYRETQ
+235 MISNGEGYRETQ
-247 NTNSAGLDVSS
+247 NTNSAGIDVSS
-258 RFSIEPELGEN
+258 RFSVEPRLGEN
-269 GKLGFHLFYR
+269 GKAGFHLFYR

-305 ITALSRQTK
+305 TTALSKQIK

-319 TMGLESNLIWNGPIQ
+319 TTGLETNLIWNGPIK

-372 LYAWLSIGIGSFHL
+372 LYAWLSIGIGNFHL

-432 KANGYSSKSSFR
+432 RANGYSSKSSFR

-451 WIINSRFRM
+451 WVINSRFRM
-460 AIGYIENKNYDKNG
+460 AIGYIENKNYDTNG
-474 IGQRVY
+474 VGQRAY

-493 LGQWNGT
+493 LSQWNGT